1 MACLSFMPTEGER
14 ERSSSDNQVISAA
27 ACLSEPSENKNEK
40 INSQPSEDD
49 KMWNIVTSKKKRK
62 SYVQTSRPSH

>member
-1 MACLSFMPTEGER
+1 MPTEGER
-14 ERSSSDNQVISAA
+14 ERSSSDNQVIT
-27 ACLSEPSENKNEK
+27 SENKNEK
-40 INSQPSEDD
+40 ISSQPSEDD